1 MSTNTRSFEL
11 KKGSTR
17 SVILLWKW
25 AVKIPTLKTWKLFLH
40 GLLANMQEVEFS
52 AAGWPELCPVVF
64 SLPGGFVTVMRR
76 ANPLTEEEWLEIT
89 TGEDKDH
96 IEDLIRKEE
105 YEVPI
110 EEKIDSFGWLD
121 GKLVAVDYGS

>member
-25 AVKIPTLKTWKLFLH
+25 AVKIPTLKTWKLFLQ